1 VACDECREL
10 HTHSFRSRSDLIHAL
25 QVAAAEVD
33 RGALEQVRVVDH
45 TIPEQEALR
54 SAISAGALPDIVLY
68 RFKCTVCGDGFE
80 LFADTH
86 HGTGGWTRND
96 ESMSGRGDR

>member
-1 VACDECREL
+1 M
-10 HTHSFRSRSDLIHAL
+10 
-25 QVAAAEVD
+25 D
-33 RGALEQVRVVDH
+33 RGALEQVRAVDH

-80 LFADTH
+80 LSADN
-86 HGTGGWTRND
+86 HGNGGWTRND
-96 ESMSGRGDR
+96 ESMSGRGER